1 MVELQC
7 AEGGAPAAT
16 ARKRERRSA
25 VATSAADGAARALL
39 CAAAAELL
47 EDEREDE
54 DADEVGE
61 RLRVVSP
68 AGARALRPAL
78 EDAPSL
84 QASAS
89 EKVDWMASGSSTS
102 NRRHMASPSGSGTA
116 KARKIPSRRS
126 AKSKLTM
133 RLGERLYRSSMNVS
147 LEIETGDGQPA
158 SLCTERSGT
167 LINRQ

>member
-1 MVELQC
+1 ML
-7 AEGGAPAAT
+7 
-16 ARKRERRSA
+16 RNWFDSIDN
-25 VATSAADGAARALL
+25 DGSGNI
-39 CAAAAELL
+39 
-47 EDEREDE
+47 DERELE
-54 DADEVGE
+54 EALVSTGVCKHADEVGE

-147 LEIETGDGQPA
+147 LEIETGDGQPV